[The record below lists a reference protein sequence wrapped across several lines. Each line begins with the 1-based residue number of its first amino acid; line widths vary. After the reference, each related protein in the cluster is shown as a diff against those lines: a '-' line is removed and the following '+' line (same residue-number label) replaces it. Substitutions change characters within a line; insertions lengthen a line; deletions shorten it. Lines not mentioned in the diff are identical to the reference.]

1 MSTKIEQ
8 IKALREMTG
17 VSMSLCKDV
26 LEKSEYDQGNAL
38 LLLRELGSIGA
49 QAKRE
54 RKLSEG
60 RVGSYIHGEGRI
72 GVLLQVDC
80 ETDFVARS
88 DDFKDFMHEVMLQI
102 AALDPQ
108 YVDRNSIPSDVV
120 ERERAALLSKAV
132 ISGKPE
138 SMLSKIVDGQMEK
151 LYSQICLIDQ
161 QWVKDQSKK
170 IGTLLTD
177 LVQKTGENIV
187 ISRFSRFGAG
197 MSK

>member
-161 QWVKDQSKK
+161 QWVKDQS
-170 IGTLLTD
+170 
-177 LVQKTGENIV
+177 
-187 ISRFSRFGAG
+187 
-197 MSK
+197 

>member
-26 LEKSEYDQGNAL
+26 LEKSGYDQGNAL

>member
-170 IGTLLTD
+170 ISTLLTD